1 MTLLL
6 LFFLFLFS
14 LSPQDSRFRVMVVLP
29 FHIDGSIDTAVAKAI
44 LHHTFRTI
52 CRGGGSLLEVLVENA
67 RLNVEKAHENGEP
80 PHERDAN
87 LSSCL
92 DKYIHF
98 FGLWQSESVPGQV
111 DDFVCSQVYVHSKLM
126 IVDDRVMVRYYYC
139 VCVCV
144 CVSSHS
150 LSSSA
155 SPPSLPFA
163 SLPDPSYS

>member
-1 MTLLL
+1 
-6 LFFLFLFS
+6 
-14 LSPQDSRFRVMVVLP
+14 MVVLP

-126 IVDDRVMVRYYYC
+126 IVDDRVMVRYYC

-144 CVSSHS
+144 CVVSFSFLER
-150 LSSSA
+150 LSSF
-155 SPPSLPFA
+155 PSLRLT
-163 SLPDPSYS
+163 S

>member
-1 MTLLL
+1 
-6 LFFLFLFS
+6 
-14 LSPQDSRFRVMVVLP
+14 MVVLP

-126 IVDDRVMVRYYYC
+126 IVDDRVMVRYYC

-144 CVSSHS
+144 CR
-150 LSSSA
+150 LILFPRA
-155 SPPSLPFA
+155 PLLLPFPTPHF
-163 SLPDPSYS
+163 LTLLTHE

>member
-1 MTLLL
+1 
-6 LFFLFLFS
+6 
-14 LSPQDSRFRVMVVLP
+14 MVVLP

-126 IVDDRVMVRYYYC
+126 IVDDRVMVRYYC

-144 CVSSHS
+144 CR
-150 LSSSA
+150 LILFPRA
-155 SPPSLPFA
+155 PLLLPF
-163 SLPDPSYS
+163 PSPHFLTHLTHE

>member
-126 IVDDRVMVRYYYC
+126 IVDDRVMVRYYC

-144 CVSSHS
+144 CVVSFSFLER
-150 LSSSA
+150 LSSF
-155 SPPSLPFA
+155 PSLRLT
-163 SLPDPSYS
+163 S